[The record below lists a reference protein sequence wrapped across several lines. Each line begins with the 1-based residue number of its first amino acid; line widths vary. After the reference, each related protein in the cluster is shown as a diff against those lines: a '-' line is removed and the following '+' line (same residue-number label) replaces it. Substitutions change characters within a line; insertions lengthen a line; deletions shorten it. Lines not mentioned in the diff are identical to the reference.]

1 MVIRDPGNDET
12 RLVAAARKGNRVATE
27 VLIQRSEPVVAR
39 TVIGMLGPG
48 PDAEDT
54 GQEAMVRFL
63 RSLDRFEGSA
73 GLKTY
78 VTRIAMNA
86 SLDALRRRKTFLRRF
101 AQSAS
106 ATGDAVALEDLPD
119 KTDQAADLESRQ
131 LLLTALGKL
140 KPDFRSVL
148 VLRELHGYTTEE
160 VAEIMNIAQGT
171 VLSRLARGKAQ
182 LATLLKGYIG
192 ND

>member
-1 MVIRDPGNDET
+1 M
-12 RLVAAARKGNRVATE
+12 AAARKGNRLATE
-27 VLIQRSEPVVAR
+27 VLVKRYEPVVAR

-54 GQEAMVRFL
+54 GQEAMLRFL
-63 RSLDRFEGSA
+63 RSLDRFAGSA
-73 GLKTY
+73 SLKTY

-101 AQSAS
+101 AQPAD
-106 ATGDAVALEDLPD
+106 APGDAIPLEDFPHQA
-119 KTDQAADLESRQ
+119 DQAADLESRQ
-131 LLLTALGKL
+131 LLLTALDKL
-140 KPDFRSVL
+140 KPNFRSVL

-160 VAEIMNIAQGT
+160 VAGILNIAQGT

-182 LATLLKGYIG
+182 LAKFLKGYIG
-192 ND
+192 HD